1 MRNFNNSSENKAT
14 DSNKND
20 TNNRKISSDTMK
32 RPSSLQIDLNKKFV
46 HLGAGT
52 AVLSTPDLNM
62 CKLGS
67 PELESF
73 ILNTDTL
80 QTPTPSLQ
88 PPTIFPTKVSNIIIM
103 IIHVQVQ

>member
-1 MRNFNNSSENKAT
+1 MRNFNNSSENKAS
-14 DSNKND
+14 DSNKNV
-20 TNNRKISSDTMK
+20 TNSRRTSSDAIK

-67 PELESF
+67 PELENY

-88 PPTIFPTKVSNIIIM
+88 PPTIFPTKVSNTITM
-103 IIHVQVQ
+103 TNDVQVQ